1 MYNFDSEISWLP
13 KYSIRSHKEYYFL
26 NSKNQTNL
34 NLTTYIYIC
43 KIINIYEIKYIY
55 YKSRVYDE
63 SNNINVM
70 L

>member
-34 NLTTYIYIC
+34 NLTTYIYIYVRLSTYMRLNTYII
-43 KIINIYEIKYIY
+43 KIEFMMNLITL
-55 YKSRVYDE
+55 
-63 SNNINVM
+63 M
-70 L
+70 

>member
-34 NLTTYIYIC
+34 NLTTYIYVRLSTYMRLNTYII
-43 KIINIYEIKYIY
+43 KIEFMMNLITL
-55 YKSRVYDE
+55 
-63 SNNINVM
+63 M
-70 L
+70 